1 MTSGR
6 TAPDGQRLG
15 IYIDTVHRVFESPEG
30 PRIATDPA
38 DFAFVGIF
46 LPTVGSRVGSLLL
59 FGRTHPGELGEYVPL
74 PSEVDLVELPHYGDL
89 RQLPSVARA
98 FVGTAKSF
106 WMGLERVDTVWI
118 FGPHPFG
125 LMFALMAGLRR
136 KEIVLG
142 VRQDTMAYF
151 RSRLPSRRW
160 APLLLGAHMLD
171 ASYRLLSRRV
181 KTIVTG
187 PAIARRYGS
196 SRPQVFVMWESVVRT
211 EDVAPGPRDQPWDGP
226 IELVTV
232 GRLDPEKNPLLLVE
246 AVAALNG
253 EDGGR
258 YSLTWVG
265 GGPMEQAIRERAEQ
279 LGVADR
285 IDLVG
290 FVPFGPELL
299 DLYRRAH
306 AFVHVSMT
314 EGVPKVLVEA
324 LGCATPI
331 VATDVGGVSDLLDGG
346 RAGLLVPPADLD
358 ALVAAIRRISA
369 DSELRER
376 LVVNGLEVARELTL
390 ETQSQRVAGFIS
402 SEIAGRGH

>member
-15 IYIDTVHRVFESPEG
+15 IYIDTVHRVFESQEG

-74 PSEVDLVELPHYGDL
+74 PPEVDLVELPHYGDL

-160 APLLLGAHMLD
+160 APLLLGAHVLD

-196 SRPQVFVMWESVVRT
+196 SRPQVFVMWESVVRS

-246 AVAALNG
+246 AIAVLNG

-279 LGVADR
+279 LGVSER

-376 LVVNGLEVARELTL
+376 LVVSGLEVARELTL

-402 SEIAGRGH
+402 SEMAGRGH

>member
-1 MTSGR
+1 VTSGR

-59 FGRTHPGELGEYVPL
+59 FGRTHPGDLGEYVPL
-74 PSEVDLVELPHYGDL
+74 PPEVELVELPHYGDL

-125 LMFALMAGLRR
+125 LMFALMAALRR

-160 APLLLGAHMLD
+160 APLLLGAHVLD

-196 SRPQVFVMWESVVRT
+196 SRPEVFVMWESVVRS
-211 EDVAPGPRDQPWDGP
+211 EDVALGPRDQPWDGQ

-246 AVAALNG
+246 AVAVLNG

-358 ALVAAIRRISA
+358 ALVTAITRISA

-376 LVVNGLEVARELTL
+376 LVVSGLEVARQLTL

>member
-74 PSEVDLVELPHYGDL
+74 PPEVDLVELPHYGDL

-160 APLLLGAHMLD
+160 APLLLGAHVLD

-196 SRPQVFVMWESVVRT
+196 SRPQVFVMWESVVRS
-211 EDVAPGPRDQPWDGP
+211 EDVAPGPRDQPWEGP

-232 GRLDPEKNPLLLVE
+232 GRLDPENNPLLLVE
-246 AVAALNG
+246 AVAVLNG

-390 ETQSQRVAGFIS
+390 EIQSQRVAGFIS

>member
-15 IYIDTVHRVFESPEG
+15 IYIDTVHRVFESQEG

-74 PSEVDLVELPHYGDL
+74 PPEVDLVELPHYGDL

-106 WMGLERVDTVWI
+106 WKGLERVDTVWI

-160 APLLLGAHMLD
+160 APLLLGAHVLD

-196 SRPQVFVMWESVVRT
+196 SRPQVFVMWESVVRS